1 MEGRVFALKALWVF
15 RVWFGGVRKGSK
27 MEEEDE
33 EEGGAKVVVG
43 CVSLG
48 RFALQLD
55 NHLELYMSL

>member
-1 MEGRVFALKALWVF
+1 
-15 RVWFGGVRKGSK
+15 

-55 NHLELYMSL
+55 NHLELYMLL